1 MSDYIK
7 REDVLNKLSVIY
19 DMARPDQRAV
29 VTDAIHEV
37 CHMPVENVREE
48 ENILKFFYCESEDDY
63 YLGLRA
69 DNFYYAKYDKESG
82 RFVWRMSKYLPW
94 GEHIADEN
102 TLWKEHI
109 YPSEPVEIG
118 FEKWLRGFI
127 NKYVLTTVG
136 GEL

>member
-7 REDVLNKLSVIY
+7 REDVLHKLSVIY
-19 DMARPDQRAV
+19 DLARPDQRAV
-29 VTDAIHEV
+29 VTDAIREV

-48 ENILKFFYCESEDDY
+48 GDILKFFYCESEDDY

-82 RFVWRMSKYLPW
+82 RFVWRMSKHLPW
-94 GEHIADEN
+94 GEHVVDEN
-102 TLWKEHI
+102 TLWKEHA

-127 NKYVLTTVG
+127 KKYVLTVI
-136 GEL
+136 GEVL

>member
-7 REDVLNKLSVIY
+7 REDVLNKLSIIY
-19 DMARPDQRAV
+19 DLARPDQRAV
-29 VTDAIHEV
+29 VTFVMQEMF
-37 CHMPVENVREE
+37 HMPVENVREE
-48 ENILKFFYCESEDDY
+48 GDILKFFYCESEDDY

-82 RFVWRMSKYLPW
+82 QFCWCMSKYLPW

-102 TLWKEHI
+102 ILWKEHT

-127 NKYVLTTVG
+127 NKYVLTTIG

>member
-7 REDVLNKLSVIY
+7 REDVLHKLSVIY
-19 DMARPDQRAV
+19 DLARPDQRAV
-29 VTDAIHEV
+29 VTDIIREV
-37 CHMPVENVREE
+37 FHMPVENVREE

-63 YLGLRA
+63 YVGIRV
-69 DNFYYAKYDKESG
+69 DNFYYAKYNKESG
-82 RFVWRMSKYLPW
+82 RFVWRMSKHLLW
-94 GEHIADEN
+94 GEHVVDEN
-102 TLWKEHI
+102 TLWKEHT

-136 GEL
+136 EVL